1 MGAAGQR
8 TPEDTDAIDAGWDEP
23 AAADNLEHA
32 EPNGNWA
39 PAETLRPPPSGAPP
53 SLAPLSGVQR
63 SSPGFDPQEAG
74 TAAAP
79 PHAVERLLDA
89 EDADGR
95 DSLPTLPELD
105 PLRFDRD
112 V

>member
-1 MGAAGQR
+1 M
-8 TPEDTDAIDAGWDEP
+8 
-23 AAADNLEHA
+23 
-32 EPNGNWA
+32 
-39 PAETLRPPPSGAPP
+39 
-53 SLAPLSGVQR
+53 
-63 SSPGFDPQEAG
+63 
-74 TAAAP
+74 
-79 PHAVERLLDA
+79 RLLDE